1 MNNREMFIV
10 IGRSSG
16 KTEARR
22 KMVET
27 KAIEEMAKFVCNACE
42 YGLTFDGD
50 CDLYGADGY
59 KMCCKALETAEAL
72 YNAGYTQ
79 KVNDDEVVISKEKIE
94 EIKRL
99 EHELGYREGAQ
110 KRESFYEEI
119 AIPTERKETAREILQ
134 ILEFLKGS
142 VLRNYGVAE
151 TVGLD
156 VAIRKIKEKFGVE
169 VE

>member
-1 MNNREMFIV
+1 MNKQN
-10 IGRSSG
+10 
-16 KTEARR
+16 
-22 KMVET
+22 
-27 KAIEEMAKFVCNACE
+27 EEMAKIVCGACDFICDCE
-42 YGLTFDGD
+42 YLMKDKKAYTW
-50 CDLYGADGY
+50 CDLP
-59 KMCCKALETAEAL
+59 KEVCEAL

-134 ILEFLKGS
+134 EVSTIIKAIGEDYDLSGNQTLSMLCANIHSK
-142 VLRNYGVAE
+142 VMDKLAE
-151 TVGLD
+151 
-156 VAIRKIKEKFGVE
+156 KYGVE